1 MNLFCF
7 KKYLFFTAIFFVLF
21 FISKTTFAATR
32 TWNGGGITNN
42 WSEANNWSGNVV
54 PGSSDDVVFSAS
66 STKNSVWDSAGP
78 AQIITLNV
86 QSNYSGNLT
95 LARDISVSRDWTFA
109 GSGSLIP
116 QTSTLKFVS
125 YSSSFTP
132 GSVNYYNI
140 EVAKNSGSSLTVSST
155 AIVTNNLTISG
166 TNNVINIGAINV
178 SGDIAITAT
187 SNGGGGNGTINIV
200 GTGDQNISSSGGYF
214 PSIAIDKPSGILYL
228 SGVISISGNWTWQS
242 GIINPQTSTLKFV
255 SYYTQNFTAG
265 PYSYYAIEMAK
276 SGGSVNIQG
285 QATTTNLIVSSTNIS
300 GIDSGT
306 LNITGSISITATSG
320 GGNSWNNLG
329 TININGATDQTLA
342 SAGWFLPNVTIN
354 KPSGSLNLNG
364 AIPVAG
370 NWTWQSGI
378 INPQT
383 STLKFVSAYITNFTP
398 GPLDYYNLEIKGRDI
413 WSTVYLRSD
422 VNLNNNLNITIGNLI
437 QTSYNLRANNAI
449 TVNQNTSLQNYS
461 TSTSYIY
468 VGSGGVFN
476 NGFIDFNGGSDYNCA
491 GADTVLIRSTSPGTK
506 RSWSGSGTFRMRDVD
521 VKDQGGTADIVVAQG
536 TNSGNNGSNWSFDNN
551 PLTYIYKANLTSS
564 FFDSQIVGGAS
575 LNSIMFTTIGITLSD
590 LVKFQIASSNASSGP
605 WSFMGPDGTNSTYY
619 IPHSNG
625 TYFAVPINPSQHN
638 NKRYFRY
645 KIFLETDSCRSI
657 SPKVKGV
664 IINWSM

>member
-1 MNLFCF
+1 MSISIH
-7 KKYLFFTAIFFVLF
+7 KYPLISLSILFFVLF

-228 SGVISISGNWTWQS
+228 SGVISIS
-242 GIINPQTSTLKFV
+242 
-255 SYYTQNFTAG
+255 
-265 PYSYYAIEMAK
+265 
-276 SGGSVNIQG
+276 
-285 QATTTNLIVSSTNIS
+285 
-300 GIDSGT
+300 
-306 LNITGSISITATSG
+306 
-320 GGNSWNNLG
+320 
-329 TININGATDQTLA
+329 
-342 SAGWFLPNVTIN
+342 
-354 KPSGSLNLNG
+354 
-364 AIPVAG
+364 G

-645 KIFLETDSCRSI
+645 KIFLETDYCRSI